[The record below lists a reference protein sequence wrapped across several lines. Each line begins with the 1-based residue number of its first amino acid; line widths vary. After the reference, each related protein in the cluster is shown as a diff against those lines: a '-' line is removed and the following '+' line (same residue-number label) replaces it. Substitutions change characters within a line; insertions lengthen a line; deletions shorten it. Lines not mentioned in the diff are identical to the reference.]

1 MLSKMYL
8 GMEILDEKKKKK
20 KKKHKKK
27 KKKKTPKTENHLE
40 SWTHWI
46 APNKKSD
53 SGTWKN

>member
-8 GMEILDEKKKKK
+8 GMEILDE
-20 KKKHKKK
+20 K